1 MHTRVDIRHRRW
13 LLFVVPL
20 ILGLVLAL
28 SACGTNV
35 STTTGAA
42 PSGSTTTTPGV
53 TATSSGVN
61 ATTPGVTATAP
72 GATAT
77 STQSQARANG
87 CPNDTVVTAPLPTA
101 NVVLTNANSG
111 TTVKAKKGDTIE
123 VKLSFG
129 HIWQGPTD
137 LSQDL
142 LTAQGPAGYAYP
154 SAKFCVWRFL
164 AAGTGSAHLSFEG
177 RPICKPTQAC
187 PMYIMAVPFTI
198 DIA

>member
-1 MHTRVDIRHRRW
+1 MHTRVDRRHRRW
-13 LLFVVPL
+13 LLFIVPL

-42 PSGSTTTTPGV
+42 PSNTTPAPGA
-53 TATSSGVN
+53 TATSSGVT

-77 STQSQARANG
+77 STQSQARADG

-123 VKLSFG
+123 IKLSFG
-129 HIWQGPTD
+129 HIWQGPID
-137 LSQDL
+137 LS
-142 LTAQGPAGYAYP
+142 
-154 SAKFCVWRFL
+154 
-164 AAGTGSAHLSFEG
+164 
-177 RPICKPTQAC
+177 
-187 PMYIMAVPFTI
+187 
-198 DIA
+198 